1 MKNKKQNKT
10 VIKKKLLSN
19 MLVLWHLLYVR
30 SKFSVRVSF
39 SILKYDIIVFVLL
52 AKQPLYIFNT

>member
-19 MLVLWHLLYVR
+19 MLVLWHLLYVH